1 MKKFTFALLLT
12 ACVGTGALAQA
23 PVGVVQDVQGLVT
36 VSQGNTMGN
45 LVKDLRIADGAR
57 LVTTSTGT
65 AHITLDNGCRI
76 TLEPNQAITIDSR
89 LDCKALVAAIG
100 PAAGGAAVAGGVA
113 VSAGRS
119 VALPVFLGLGAGMLL
134 HTRTSNKSQNSSGS

>member
-36 VSQGNTMGN
+36 VSQDNKMGN
-45 LVKDLRIADGAR
+45 LVKGLEIVDGAR
-57 LVTTSTGT
+57 VMTTSTGT
-65 AHITLDNGCRI
+65 VDITLDNGCRI
-76 TLEPNQAITIDSR
+76 HLEPNQAVTIDSR

-100 PAAGGAAVAGGVA
+100 PAAGGAAAF
-113 VSAGRS
+113 AGRG
-119 VALPVFLGLGAGMLL
+119 VVLPIFLGSLGVGAGMML
-134 HTRTSNKSQNSSGS
+134 HTWGSKKSQNSSGS